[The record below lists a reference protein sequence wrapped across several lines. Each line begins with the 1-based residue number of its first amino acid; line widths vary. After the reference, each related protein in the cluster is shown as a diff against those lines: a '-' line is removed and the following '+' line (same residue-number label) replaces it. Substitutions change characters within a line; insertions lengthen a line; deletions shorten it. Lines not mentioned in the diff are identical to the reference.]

1 MQMISTSTIS
11 TFAFSRAI
19 LKIINRKL
27 TELKLL
33 LVFKPISLVSIET
46 VSHDIL
52 TRLGKRGKTH
62 GLLCCAQLLSSLFK
76 TKTKRNMSL
85 MAESVCDYQSYIFY
99 FRQFLQWNAFR
110 AIFCI
115 ELNIQVSRITVIIDW
130 FNCLVINENFSIFS
144 LHNLQ
149 YIVIVNDLAYNL
161 LGLIKSIV

>member
-1 MQMISTSTIS
+1 MTVILLTCIFNSMQKIPRNAFHWRNWHNSRCSFDNHTHTLCHFISMQMISTSTIS
-11 TFAFSRAI
+11 TFAFWRAI

-52 TRLGKRGKTH
+52 TRLGFWFGWVKRGKTH

-85 MAESVCDYQSYIFY
+85 I
-99 FRQFLQWNAFR
+99 RRL
-110 AIFCI
+110 
-115 ELNIQVSRITVIIDW
+115 
-130 FNCLVINENFSIFS
+130 
-144 LHNLQ
+144 
-149 YIVIVNDLAYNL
+149 
-161 LGLIKSIV
+161 